1 MKYQLMSLEKN
12 VEISQI
18 NGLMYTKNN
27 LKDQALQETGT
38 ITTPP

>member
-18 NGLMYTKNN
+18 NGLMYIKNN
-27 LKDQALQETGT
+27 LKD
-38 ITTPP
+38 